1 MEITHEGKRYKVTQ
15 MANQSFWRLTRV
27 DSPREGFTVNR
38 DWLVNHGYWQQ
49 IEQARIDA
57 NNLRAAQNKA
67 VIAAGIGDPDMWNGA
82 SMQLK
87 RAIDA
92 SKQFHRFSKF

>member
-38 DWLVNHGYWQQ
+38 DWLVNHGYWLWLS
-49 IEQARIDA
+49 RF
-57 NNLRAAQNKA
+57 
-67 VIAAGIGDPDMWNGA
+67 VINMRQG
-82 SMQLK
+82 LK
-87 RAIDA
+87 W
-92 SKQFHRFSKF
+92 